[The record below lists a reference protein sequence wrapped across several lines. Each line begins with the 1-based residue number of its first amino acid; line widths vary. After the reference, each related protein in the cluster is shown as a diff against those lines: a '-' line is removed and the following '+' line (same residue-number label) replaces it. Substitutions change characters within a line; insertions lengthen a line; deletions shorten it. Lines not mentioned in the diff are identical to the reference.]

1 MNGTSGKLK
10 GNCARLMP
18 RFDNATTAG
27 RSARTVGRF
36 FPTVVFLMD
45 RCIVNCGVFVDL
57 AAAEVAAAQTMS
69 RSEALRTLRG
79 LRAAERY
86 WSGAIRLP
94 RRHRHVLTPFSAARF
109 DLEKAL
115 ARPRRKG
122 QRRSR
127 LRFIC
132 SPPIAPR

>member
-1 MNGTSGKLK
+1 MRPLQ
-10 GNCARLMP
+10 AVRLEQW
-18 RFDNATTAG
+18 
-27 RSARTVGRF
+27 GRF

-45 RCIVNCGVFVDL
+45 RCIVNCGVLVDL

-94 RRHRHVLTPFSAARF
+94 RRYRHATTPFSAARY
-109 DLEKAL
+109 DVEQLV

-122 QRRSR
+122 HR